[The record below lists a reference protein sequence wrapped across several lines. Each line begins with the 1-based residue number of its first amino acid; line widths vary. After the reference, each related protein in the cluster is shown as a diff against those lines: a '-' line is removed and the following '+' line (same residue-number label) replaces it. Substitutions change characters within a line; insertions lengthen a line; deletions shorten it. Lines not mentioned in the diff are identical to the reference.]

1 MAIKKPLDAST
12 SRQNM
17 PHLLRWGM
25 FVQPLGHQPLQA
37 QLAQLLAQGKMPHAL
52 LLHGPQGVGK
62 ATLARWLAARLIC
75 GAGEAARTPLQ
86 PNKNTP
92 QWAQLQAE
100 SCPDFHILQK
110 NKSTII
116 SVKDDI
122 PPFLAAM
129 RRSADGAKV
138 GIIDSIDDFN
148 THSANSI
155 LKLLEEPM
163 PGTYLILVCH
173 QLSNA
178 LPTIRS
184 RSRLMKIGLL
194 SESETASVLAA
205 QGAEMAEAEM
215 AKGSPGLW
223 LTQTAA
229 QKAARNGLRNG
240 ILPNPTT
247 PALLPLL
254 ASHVATLPPTF
265 SNARLHQQLMHL
277 HTQQQTINLPA
288 ALVNEQALALV
299 KPILVPSNLD
309 T

>member
-1 MAIKKPLDAST
+1 
-12 SRQNM
+12 
-17 PHLLRWGM
+17 M

-37 QLAQLLAQGKMPHAL
+37 QLAQLLAQGKMPHAV

-75 GAGEAARTPLQ
+75 GAEGAATRNPLQ
-86 PNKNTP
+86 PNKTSP

-100 SCPDFHILQK
+100 SCPDFHVLQK

-184 RSRLMKIGLL
+184 RSRLMKVGLL
-194 SESETASVLAA
+194 SEPETAAVLAA
-205 QGAEMAEAEM
+205 QGADMAEAAL

-223 LTQTAA
+223 RTQTAA
-229 QKAARNGLRNG
+229 QKAARNGLLNG
-240 ILPNPTT
+240 ILPAAST
-247 PALLPLL
+247 AGLLPLL
-254 ASHVATLPPTF
+254 ASHIATLPP
-265 SNARLHQQLMHL
+265 SYAHARLHQQLMHL
-277 HTQQQTINLPA
+277 HTQQQTINLPST
-288 ALVNEQALALV
+288 LVNEQALALI
-299 KPILVPSNLD
+299 KPILSLTTPN
-309 T
+309 